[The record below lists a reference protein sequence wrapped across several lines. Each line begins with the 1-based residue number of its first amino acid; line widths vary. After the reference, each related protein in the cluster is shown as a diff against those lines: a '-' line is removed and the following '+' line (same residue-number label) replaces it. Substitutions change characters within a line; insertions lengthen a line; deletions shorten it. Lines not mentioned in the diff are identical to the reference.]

1 MKQTSNTGAE
11 QFIPLFWNHIH
22 YQKEPFALR
31 AGGESNYFVDAKG
44 FLSSGGVLGKFGRL
58 MLKAAE
64 RAGMNNQ
71 TVLVASGAGG
81 RALMVAMAV
90 EADLEIID
98 HNVAEQPDRY
108 PTGLS
113 RLNLEGEHVLLVDDV
128 LTSGSSLS
136 ETAELVHKAGG
147 TIIGATVLVDRSDG
161 AATETLHAIG
171 IPKIASLYQFYEGWP
186 ATLVE
191 T

>member
-1 MKQTSNTGAE
+1 MKQTNNTGAE
-11 QFIPLFWNHIH
+11 QLIPVFWNHIH
-22 YQKEPFALR
+22 HQEQPFALR
-31 AGGESNYFVDAKG
+31 PGAESSYFIDAEG
-44 FLSSGGVLGKFGRL
+44 FLSSGSVLRKIGRL
-58 MLKAAE
+58 MLKSAE

-71 TVLVASGAGG
+71 TALVTSGAGS

-90 EADLEIID
+90 EADLEMID
-98 HNVAEQPDRY
+98 HNVAKQPDRY

-113 RLNLEGEHVLLVDDV
+113 RLNLEGENVLLVDDV
-128 LTSGSSLS
+128 LTSGSSLL

-161 AATETLHAIG
+161 AATEALHAIG
-171 IPKIASLYQFYEGWP
+171 VSKIASLYQFYEGWP